1 MINKEIFLFFTI
13 IFFIGYIFFDISE
26 QTALLIFL
34 SAIFLYLSLNRKN
47 RYIGLPALVA
57 TFTVLFFLYLAGLV
71 GSCHLCKTEKDGVV
85 FYCNRIINLAPLNYS
100 EQIGAKECKKELIW
114 RWP

>member
-57 TFTVLFFLYLAGLV
+57 TFTVLFFLRPRYYMITMGGGTNQPV
-71 GSCHLCKTEKDGVV
+71 TRVTV
-85 FYCNRIINLAPLNYS
+85 
-100 EQIGAKECKKELIW
+100 Q
-114 RWP
+114 